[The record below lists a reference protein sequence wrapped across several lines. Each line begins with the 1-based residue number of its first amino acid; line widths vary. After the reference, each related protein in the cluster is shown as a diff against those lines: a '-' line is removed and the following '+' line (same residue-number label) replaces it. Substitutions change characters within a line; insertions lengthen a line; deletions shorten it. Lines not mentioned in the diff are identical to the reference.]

1 MIPLPPYPSPYLGFN
16 LLITLSTGVWGW
28 PRLRGGGGQEG
39 LGGLGGLGGDLRG
52 VVTPSPS
59 LSIHWGRTILE
70 IQGRPPLVEG
80 RRGFPLEGGKWQR
93 LWKGKGGKYR
103 GGSVRDCLCA
113 GQGPAL
119 LLGGADYITTL
130 DGLLSYLGMVSR
142 SFWWGRIHHYHFR
155 NRLLHVKGL
164 ISSTICDSCVALSTM
179 SSIHC

>member
-1 MIPLPPYPSPYLGFN
+1 M
-16 LLITLSTGVWGW
+16 WGW
-28 PRLRGGGGQEG
+28 PRLRGGAGGT
-39 LGGLGGLGGDLRG
+39 GGDLRG

-59 LSIHWGRTILE
+59 LSIHWGRNILE
-70 IQGRPPLVEG
+70 IQGRPKLVEG
-80 RRGFPLEGGKWQR
+80 RRGFPLEGGKLQR

-179 SSIHC
+179 SSTKTVVYSVSQTVIYKDGGV